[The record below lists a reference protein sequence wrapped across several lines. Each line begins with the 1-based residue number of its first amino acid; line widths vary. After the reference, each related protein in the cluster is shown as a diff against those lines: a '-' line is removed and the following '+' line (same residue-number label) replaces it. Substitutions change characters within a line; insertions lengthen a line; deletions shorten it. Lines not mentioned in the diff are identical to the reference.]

1 MTILFG
7 VHVDEILTQ
16 YSDIDMASF
25 CVGSLFK
32 NIPLN
37 ESIDIC
43 INKLFQVPETLVIGK

>member
-25 CVGSLFK
+25 YVGSLFK

-43 INKLFQVPETLVIGK
+43 INKLFQVPGTLVLGK